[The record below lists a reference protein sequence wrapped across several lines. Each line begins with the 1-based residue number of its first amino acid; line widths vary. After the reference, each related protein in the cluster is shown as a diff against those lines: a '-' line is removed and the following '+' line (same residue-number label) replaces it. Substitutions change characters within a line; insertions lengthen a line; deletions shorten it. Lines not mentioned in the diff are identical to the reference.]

1 MVSSIW
7 ATGTP
12 ASMLIK
18 SFPWSASRIPSSCRT
33 VARLYGLHARRM
45 TSASRAPRTFSF
57 CNIVK
62 ESVRYE
68 SSDLTRLADC
78 GRVMQAMNLEG
89 VREGRSSKGV
99 EAPLGERAS
108 VPTEESE
115 ERMPDRMAMP
125 SVPGAGLAAM
135 PVKEAD

>member
-1 MVSSIW
+1 M
-7 ATGTP
+7 
-12 ASMLIK
+12 
-18 SFPWSASRIPSSCRT
+18 PSSWRT
-33 VARLYGLHARRM
+33 VARLYGLHASRT

-62 ESVRYE
+62 ESVRFE
-68 SSDLTRLADC
+68 SSDLTRLADW

-89 VREGRSSKGV
+89 VRGGRSSKGV
-99 EAPLGERAS
+99 EVPLNERAG
-108 VPTEESE
+108 VPTEERE

-135 PVKEAD
+135 PVGERLTDQYVLTTP